1 MSVYVASALK
11 YSVPILLPENGTI
24 ALNHPLTPSRY
35 STCSTRTAHPHMVN
49 ELKRLLNK
57 LNLPANIHNAYEFK
71 TKGDMVA
78 DCKNIDVFKRG
89 YLNTCS
95 CAKRGTRKDIRENPS
110 AKNCGVCMPCMYRR
124 AALHRMALDVEPI
137 GTNMLDPDDQVRSLL
152 KIPDM
157 PAFLS
162 FLKTNLTK
170 SDIEG
175 NLLCNGSLPLDL
187 IGDYADVVVGVRKEI
202 MRWIIDKGGIAI
214 KKELG
219 L

>member
-1 MSVYVASALK
+1 
-11 YSVPILLPENGTI
+11 
-24 ALNHPLTPSRY
+24 
-35 STCSTRTAHPHMVN
+35 
-49 ELKRLLNK
+49 
-57 LNLPANIHNAYEFK
+57 
-71 TKGDMVA
+71 
-78 DCKNIDVFKRG
+78 
-89 YLNTCS
+89 
-95 CAKRGTRKDIRENPS
+95 
-110 AKNCGVCMPCMYRR
+110 
-124 AALHRMALDVEPI
+124 ALHRMALDVEPI

>member
-1 MSVYVASALK
+1 
-11 YSVPILLPENGTI
+11 
-24 ALNHPLTPSRY
+24 
-35 STCSTRTAHPHMVN
+35 MVN